1 MKFGILFVYLFVL
14 LLFGVPSFLRYMYI
28 RFTDEEEEET
38 NLEGLPR
45 TRSVSICSSDLEQ

>member
-45 TRSVSICSSDLEQ
+45 TRSVSICSSDLEH